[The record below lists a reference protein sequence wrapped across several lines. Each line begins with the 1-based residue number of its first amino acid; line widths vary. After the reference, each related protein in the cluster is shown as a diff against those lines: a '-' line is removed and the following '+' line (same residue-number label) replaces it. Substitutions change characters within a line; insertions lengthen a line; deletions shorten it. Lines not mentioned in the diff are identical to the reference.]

1 MIGIG
6 KALLAIGIVIV
17 LVGGLLI
24 LAGRFGLPIGRLPG
38 DIAYRG
44 KNVSVYFPLATC
56 LLISVILTIV
66 LYLISRFHR

>member
-1 MIGIG
+1 MIDIG
-6 KALLAIGIVIV
+6 KAHLAIGIVIV